1 MNDKDKEM
9 RKIHWFL
16 PPSEMR
22 FISVASSKKTSE
34 F

>member
-1 MNDKDKEM
+1 MNDKDKGM
-9 RKIHWFL
+9 RKTHWFL
-16 PPSEMR
+16 PPAAMR